1 MNALE
6 LSCVFLL
13 TLVFYLHV
21 KADFIVNNEGKV
33 RIVTDSELQNIKA
46 LLRER
51 VPIVFRGTEVPLP
64 PLLIKKKKVRVRK
77 SKDICVEHAS
87 TQVIRTAK
95 DPLSLKLYPPQCL
108 VRGEIDGWLGSCKGK
123 AQGEPVLVELEVS
136 QSLSVPSGWG
146 VQVEGKSVGEKCLSY
161 SIFTIAANK
170 LRSLSIA

>member
-95 DPLSLKLYPPQCL
+95 DPLSLKLYPPQSL

-123 AQGEPVLVELEVS
+123 ARGEPVLVELEVS

-161 SIFTIAANK
+161 SIFTIVANR
-170 LRSLSIA
+170 LRSLHIA